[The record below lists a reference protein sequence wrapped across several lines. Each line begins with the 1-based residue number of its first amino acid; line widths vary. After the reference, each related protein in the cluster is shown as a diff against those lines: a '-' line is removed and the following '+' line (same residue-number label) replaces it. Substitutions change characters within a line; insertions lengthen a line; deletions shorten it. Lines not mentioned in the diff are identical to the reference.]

1 MNLTE
6 ITSKRFDK
14 SAFGY
19 KPEAVDS
26 FLTELASVVGRLQE
40 ENADLK
46 NKLEILASKVEE
58 YRQDEANM
66 KDALLGAQKLGN
78 NIISEAKANA
88 EKMTADASAQSEQII
103 SEAKGNAEKIVLQL
117 RSQIESEQ
125 QALQKTKREVSD
137 FKARLL
143 ALYKS
148 HLDAI
153 TAIPEIKEEAK
164 PEENT
169 DKPENEAVTAQEAA
183 EHTAEPEEQAENV
196 PAAAVIEE
204 KPQPQPLKKPSA
216 EDIRSFESKFGELRF
231 GRNSKK

>member
-169 DKPENEAVTAQEAA
+169 DKPENEAVTAQEVA

-196 PAAAVIEE
+196 PAVAVIEE

>member
-1 MNLTE
+1 
-6 ITSKRFDK
+6 
-14 SAFGY
+14 
-19 KPEAVDS
+19 
-26 FLTELASVVGRLQE
+26 
-40 ENADLK
+40 
-46 NKLEILASKVEE
+46 
-58 YRQDEANM
+58 M
-66 KDALLGAQKLGN
+66 K
-78 NIISEAKANA
+78 AKASA

-103 SEAKGNAEKIVLQL
+103 SEAKDNAEKIVLQL

-164 PEENT
+164 TEEK
-169 DKPENEAVTAQEAA
+169 DSKPEDEAA
-183 EHTAEPEEQAENV
+183 PAPETVEQTAEPEKKEEKTAPVSNQ
-196 PAAAVIEE
+196 EE
-204 KPQPQPLKKPSA
+204 KPQPFKKPTA
-216 EDIRSFESKFGELRF
+216 DDIRSFESKFGELRF